1 MADQKFQDLT
11 VTKIRRLDIAY
22 TQYLEEEN
30 KNNQNLKDIF
40 CRNERQSIPHTNHE
54 QTHIYN
60 TIIFIPTTKINR
72 YLSLL
77 NSSIRSKNYWVRG
90 FRSVRFR
97 LSIPVFYM

>member
-22 TQYLEEEN
+22 TQYLQEEN
-30 KNNQNLKDIF
+30 KNYQNLKDIF

-54 QTHIYN
+54 QTHIYHN
-60 TIIFIPTTKINR
+60 IRFIPTTKINR

-77 NSSIRSKNYWVRG
+77 NASIRSKNY
-90 FRSVRFR
+90 
-97 LSIPVFYM
+97 